1 MNEKILLIGSGG
13 FLGQHVKK
21 LLIKEKYNFI
31 EILGKDD
38 VDITDLESF
47 DSFLS
52 NKNIHTIINCSAF
65 VGGIAF

>member
-31 EILGKDD
+31 EI
-38 VDITDLESF
+38 
-47 DSFLS
+47 
-52 NKNIHTIINCSAF
+52 
-65 VGGIAF
+65 